1 LRKAGE
7 IDFAKAKDYTTLQ
20 PQEKDIILQLFEF
33 PNIIEQAAND
43 YDPSHVGAY
52 CYNLAKLYHKFWHD
66 LPMLKAET
74 EAAKVFRL
82 MLSTQLA
89 KTLQFGMDLLGIEMP
104 HKM

>member
-1 LRKAGE
+1 
-7 IDFAKAKDYTTLQ
+7 
-20 PQEKDIILQLFEF
+20 
-33 PNIIEQAAND
+33 
-43 YDPSHVGAY
+43 
-52 CYNLAKLYHKFWHD
+52 
-66 LPMLKAET
+66 MLKAET